1 MKRGLS
7 VLIGLAVSTLPAV
20 AFSAGF
26 QLFNEGSARTTA
38 LGASMT
44 ARYDAVESAWF
55 NPASVAMQDYKGMTG
70 MAGMAVVMPS
80 LKLNTATG
88 PDPEMKNMA
97 YSVPYAYWTMPYGD
111 RLGFSMSVNVPYGLT
126 TEWKADW
133 IGKYYAA
140 KTDLRCFFFTPA
152 ISYKLTD
159 WLSLG
164 VGAQIARADAT
175 LEKSVT
181 PKVPG
186 LTTKMEGDDTDF
198 GYVLAATARP
208 VKDWTV
214 GLVYRSQV
222 NFEIEGTAKYN
233 LSIPGFY
240 RSDMRLPLRLP
251 STLSFGVSTTAVPD
265 WTLSAD
271 VLWTGWSSYESLTF
285 YYDQAPGIGKPG
297 VVSIPKEWN
306 DCYSLRFG
314 AEYRLNPEWVLR
326 GSYVYDRT
334 PIEDKYRDPTLPTND
349 SHLFGIGVGY
359 TYKNWTIDG
368 AYSYLY
374 MEDAKTSPITPTLH
388 GTYEATA
395 NIFNLSVSYKY

>member
-1 MKRGLS
+1 MKKGLS
-7 VLIGLAVSTLPAV
+7 VLMGVFVSALPGV

-38 LGASMT
+38 LGAAMT
-44 ARYDAVESAWF
+44 ARYDTVESAWF
-55 NPASVAMQDYKGMTG
+55 NPASVAMQEYKGMTG

-80 LKLNTATG
+80 LQLNTATG

-111 RLGFSMSVNVPYGLT
+111 KLGFSISVNVPYGLT

-140 KTDLRCFFFTPA
+140 KTDLRCVFFTPA
-152 ISYKLTD
+152 VSYKLTD

-164 VGAQIARADAT
+164 IGAQIARADAA

-186 LTTKMEGDDTDF
+186 LTTKMEGDDTDY
-198 GYVLAATARP
+198 GYVLAATAKP
-208 VKDWTV
+208 VKDWAV
-214 GLVYRSQV
+214 GLVYRSEV
-222 NFEIEGTAKYN
+222 DFDIEGSAKYN
-233 LSIPGFY
+233 LAVPGFY

-251 STLSFGVSTTAVPD
+251 STVSFGVSTTAVPD

-285 YYDQAPGIGKPG
+285 YYDQTPGTGKPG
-297 VVSIPKEWN
+297 VVSIPKAWN
-306 DCYSLRFG
+306 DCYSLRLG
-314 AEYRLNPEWVLR
+314 AEYRMNPSWVLR

-334 PIEDKYRDPTLPTND
+334 PIEDQYRDPTLPTND
-349 SHLFGIGVGY
+349 AHLFGIGVGY
-359 TYKNWTIDG
+359 TYKKWTIDG
-368 AYSYLY
+368 AYTYLKL
-374 MEDAKTSPITPTLH
+374 EDAVTSPITPTLH
-388 GTYEATA
+388 GTYEGSA
-395 NIFNLSVSYKY
+395 NILNLSVSYKY

>member
-1 MKRGLS
+1 MKKGLS
-7 VLIGLAVSTLPAV
+7 VLMGLAAAMLPGM

-26 QLFNEGSARTTA
+26 QLFNEGSGRTTA
-38 LGASMT
+38 LGAAMT

-70 MAGMAVVMPS
+70 LAGIAAVMPS
-80 LKLNTATG
+80 LKLNTPTG
-88 PDPEMKNMA
+88 PDPEMKHMA
-97 YSVPYAYWTMPYGD
+97 YPLPYAYWTMPYGD
-111 RLGFSMSVNVPYGLT
+111 KLGFSVSVNVPYGLT
-126 TEWKADW
+126 TEWDANW
-133 IGKYYAA
+133 IGKYYAV
-140 KTDLRCFFFTPA
+140 KTELRCVFFTPA
-152 ISYKLTD
+152 VSYKFTD

-186 LTTKMEGDDTDF
+186 LTTKMEGDDTDY

-208 VKDWTV
+208 SKDWTV

-222 NFEIEGTAKYN
+222 NFDIEGSAKYN
-233 LSIPGFY
+233 LAVPGFY

-251 STLSFGVSTTAVPD
+251 STLSFGVSTTALPD

-285 YYDQAPGIGKPG
+285 YYDKAPGTGKPG
-297 VVSIPKEWN
+297 VVSIPKQWD
-306 DCYSLRFG
+306 DCYALRFG
-314 AEYRLNPEWVLR
+314 AEYRLNPSWVLR

-334 PIEDKYRDPTLPTND
+334 PIDDQYRDPTLPTND
-349 SHLFGIGVGY
+349 AHLFGIGLGYNYKQWAIDAAY
-359 TYKNWTIDG
+359 TY
-368 AYSYLY
+368 LQL
-374 MEDAKTSPITPTLH
+374 EDAKTSPATPTLH
-388 GTYEATA
+388 GTYEGSA
-395 NIFNLSVSYKY
+395 NIVNLSVSYKY